1 MLDAKSPGPWSAH
14 GTDMDWNVRDR
25 DGGLLFVT
33 GAYFHNQPPTP
44 AQMEAD
50 AKLAAQAPTLKA
62 QNEELLGAL
71 KWAAISLAD
80 VCSLLSSVDD
90 SVSTRHRNDVFQAHL
105 KNCEAVIYRVE
116 SHNEH

>member
-1 MLDAKSPGPWSAH
+1 
-14 GTDMDWNVRDR
+14 
-25 DGGLLFVT
+25 
-33 GAYFHNQPPTP
+33 
-44 AQMEAD
+44 MEAD

>member
-80 VCSLLSSVDD
+80 G
-90 SVSTRHRNDVFQAHL
+90 RHRNDVFQAHL